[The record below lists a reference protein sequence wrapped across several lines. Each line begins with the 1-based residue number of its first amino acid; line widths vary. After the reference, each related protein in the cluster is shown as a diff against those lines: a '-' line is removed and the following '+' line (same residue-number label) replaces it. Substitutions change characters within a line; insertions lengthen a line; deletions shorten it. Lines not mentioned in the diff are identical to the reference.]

1 MSRPI
6 IEGIIGYLV
15 TPFAGAGLN
24 LKVLHSLIDRMLAAK
39 VNAIAPLG
47 STGEAAYLSEEEWI
61 EVAGESCQ
69 HVAGQ
74 VPVIIGIAEVSTA
87 AAVRHAIIA
96 EQLGA
101 TAIMVLPVSYWK
113 IDDAEIF
120 HHFSI
125 IADAISIP
133 IMAYNNPTTSGTDMS
148 PELICR
154 MAREIDNVQM
164 IKESSGDLSR
174 MIEIQTISEGQ
185 LPFYNGSNP
194 MAHAAFAAGA
204 SGWCT
209 AAANLIPDLN
219 IALYQKHQQGDLEQA
234 QLIFQQ
240 QLPLLDFMMSKS
252 LPATVKCGLDLLG
265 VPAGA
270 PRLPLFPLSPSQGEE
285 LSRILQ
291 RLGISIDAVEHQ

>member
-1 MSRPI
+1 MQPLA

-15 TPFAGAGLN
+15 TPFTGDKLN
-24 LKVLHSLIDRMLAAK
+24 LKVLQLLIDRMLQAQ

-47 STGEAAYLSEEEWI
+47 STGEAAYLTEEEWV

-69 HVAGQ
+69 RIAGKI
-74 VPVIIGIAEVSTA
+74 PVIIGIAEISTA
-87 AAVRHAIIA
+87 MAIRRAILA

-113 IDDAEIF
+113 IDEEEIF
-120 HHFSI
+120 QHFSA

-133 IMAYNNPTTSGTDMS
+133 IMAYNNPATSGTDMS

-185 LPFYNGSNP
+185 LPFYNGCNP

>member
-1 MSRPI
+1 
-6 IEGIIGYLV
+6 
-15 TPFAGAGLN
+15 
-24 LKVLHSLIDRMLAAK
+24 
-39 VNAIAPLG
+39 
-47 STGEAAYLSEEEWI
+47 
-61 EVAGESCQ
+61 
-69 HVAGQ
+69 
-74 VPVIIGIAEVSTA
+74 
-87 AAVRHAIIA
+87 
-96 EQLGA
+96 
-101 TAIMVLPVSYWK
+101 
-113 IDDAEIF
+113 
-120 HHFSI
+120 
-125 IADAISIP
+125 
-133 IMAYNNPTTSGTDMS
+133 
-148 PELICR
+148 
-154 MAREIDNVQM
+154 
-164 IKESSGDLSR
+164 
-174 MIEIQTISEGQ
+174 
-185 LPFYNGSNP
+185 